1 MVAGAARGS
10 EEHGVGWPGQIR
22 FAGSRVTKYPLC
34 SRTSSISW

>member
-1 MVAGAARGS
+1 MVAGAACGS
-10 EEHGVGWPGQIR
+10 EEHGVGSGQIR

>member
-1 MVAGAARGS
+1 MVAGAACGS
-10 EEHGVGWPGQIR
+10 EEHGVGL